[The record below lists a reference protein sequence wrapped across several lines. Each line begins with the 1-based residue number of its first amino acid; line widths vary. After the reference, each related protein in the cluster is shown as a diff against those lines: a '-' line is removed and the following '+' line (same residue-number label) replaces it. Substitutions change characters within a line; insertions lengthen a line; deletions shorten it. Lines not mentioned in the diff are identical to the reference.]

1 MKSNQSRS
9 PTHAVVTYRT
19 TTAAL
24 HSQQILASAGY
35 AVRVVDVPR
44 SLSTDCCQGL
54 LVLWED
60 REEIAR
66 ELEGAGVPYVAIL
79 PWPG

>member
-1 MKSNQSRS
+1 LKPNGSRS
-9 PTHAVVTYRT
+9 PTHAVVTYHT

-24 HSQQILASAGY
+24 HSQQILEAAGY
-35 AVRVVDVPR
+35 AVRVIDVPR

-54 LVLWED
+54 LVLWKD
-60 REEIAR
+60 REAIAHK
-66 ELEGAGVPYVAIL
+66 LEGAGVTYLAVL